1 MIESEYFLSSY
12 SHSPNLKRFCTSC
25 CINVDVEEGFFM
37 VQKKTRFVFHR
48 PISLI
53 LAVLGLL
60 LLTAILAILT
70 DFEKSDIT
78 SLILFDSLTITH
90 LASYVGAMWIA
101 IFTPIYYVLKSHSPK
116 RFKTMLNIHV
126 LANLLAFTLIT
137 THYVH
142 REINSA
148 FLGTGTA
155 LYITVLLLV
164 ATGIMQRFNIISGKK
179 VKFIHLSM
187 TSAFYLILVIH
198 IIGSFVR
205 I

>member
-1 MIESEYFLSSY
+1 
-12 SHSPNLKRFCTSC
+12 
-25 CINVDVEEGFFM
+25 
-37 VQKKTRFVFHR
+37 
-48 PISLI
+48 
-53 LAVLGLL
+53 
-60 LLTAILAILT
+60 
-70 DFEKSDIT
+70 
-78 SLILFDSLTITH
+78 
-90 LASYVGAMWIA
+90 
-101 IFTPIYYVLKSHSPK
+101 
-116 RFKTMLNIHV
+116 MLNIHV
-126 LANLLAFTLIT
+126 LANLFAFTLIT